1 MKLVIGNQKSYLE
14 KDEIDSFKQI
24 IKEANKD
31 NFILCPSSI
40 YLSEFSD
47 LGITLGCQNVSKY
60 NKGAITG
67 ELSCEQIKSM
77 GVNFGIVGH
86 SERRQMF
93 NETIED
99 TNLKVM
105 KLLENGMVPILCVGE
120 TKEERD
126 NLKTRDIVLNEI
138 EGALNGLDKELIEKI
153 IVAYEPI
160 WSIGTG
166 VVPSNSEI
174 EEITKSI
181 KEFLQEKYNSSNK
194 VLYGGS
200 VSCNNVEELNLI
212 SEVDGYLIGG
222 ASTKANELIEIIKKC
237 E

>member
-14 KDEIDSFKQI
+14 KKEIDSFKQV
-24 IKEANKD
+24 IKDVNKD

-40 YLSEFSD
+40 YLNEFSD
-47 LGITLGCQNVSKY
+47 LGLLLGCQNVSKY
-60 NKGAITG
+60 DKGATTG
-67 ELSCEQIKSM
+67 ELSCEQIKSI
-77 GVNFGIVGH
+77 GVNFCIVGH
-86 SERRQMF
+86 SERRQLF

-99 TNLKVM
+99 TKLKVS
-105 KLLENGMVPILCVGE
+105 KLLENCMTPILCVGE

-126 NLKTRDIVLNEI
+126 NLKTREIVLNEI
-138 EGALNGLDKELIEKI
+138 EGALDGLNEELLNNI
-153 IVAYEPI
+153 IIAYEPI

-166 VVPSNSEI
+166 VIPSNPEI
-174 EEITKSI
+174 EEITKAI
-181 KEFLQEKYNSSNK
+181 KEFLYKKYNCNNK

-200 VSCNNVEELNLI
+200 VSCKNIDELNLI
-212 SEVDGYLIGG
+212 DIVDGYLIGG